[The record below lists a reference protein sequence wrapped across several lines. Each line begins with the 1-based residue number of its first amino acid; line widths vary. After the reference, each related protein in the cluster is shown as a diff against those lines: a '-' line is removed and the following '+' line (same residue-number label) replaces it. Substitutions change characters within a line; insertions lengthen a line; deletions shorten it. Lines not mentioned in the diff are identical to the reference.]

1 MAPTTVPPAPP
12 PISTPLKTIVVLGA
26 AYGGARAA
34 QLLANA
40 APEGWRVVVIDRNTH
55 INHVYTFPRYS
66 VLLGHE
72 HKAFIPTRNIFQLPD
87 PSAPSPHIV
96 LHAQV
101 ESFSQNH
108 IVLSRAFPEFGIH
121 SATLHY
127 DYAVYALGAQLPD
140 PVNLRG
146 PRLDPREKDKTE
158 CHGTKAEGTSWL
170 QSSQKVIAAA
180 GRVLVV
186 GGGALGIQ
194 LASDIA
200 DVYPMKKVTLLHSR
214 RRLLPKYDEG
224 MHVEIVQSLTALNV
238 EMILG
243 ERLDMNSVDNVNDA
257 GQRIVRTESG
267 KEIAA
272 DLLLLCTGQIPNT
285 ALLKEMDPSTMNP
298 ENSLAH
304 VLRSLQLGVIAPSV
318 SASPSAVNAESSA
331 MLSAKLQLA
340 LEKLALDESNAPS
353 EESVSSIE
361 STPVSEEE
369 VEDTPYGNIFVI
381 GDAADA
387 FGAIQAGHNAYAQAD
402 VAAKN
407 ILKLISGSGK
417 NELERYTPSPPSI
430 KVSVGIA
437 KRVYQ
442 VNGAIKSI
450 NSGVEDML
458 AKVMW
463 PKFGIEVKDDADM
476 YE

>member
-1 MAPTTVPPAPP
+1 MAPTTVSPAPAP
-12 PISTPLKTIVVLGA
+12 APLKTVVVLGA

-34 QLLANA
+34 HLLANA
-40 APEGWRVVVIDRNTH
+40 VPEGWRVVVVDRNSH
-55 INHVYTFPRYS
+55 VNHVYTFPRYS

-101 ESFSQNH
+101 ESFHPDH
-108 IVLSRAFPEFGIH
+108 IILSRAFPEFGIH
-121 SATLHY
+121 STTLHY
-127 DYAVYALGAQLPD
+127 DYAVYALGSQLPD

-146 PRLDPREKDKTE
+146 PRLDSKDKERTE
-158 CHGTKAEGTSWL
+158 CNGTKAEGVSWL

-180 GRVLVV
+180 GSVLVV

-200 DVYPMKKVTLLHSR
+200 DVHPTKKVTLLHSR

-224 MHVEIVQSLTALNV
+224 MHVEIVQSLIALNV

-243 ERLDMNSVDNVNDA
+243 ERLDMSSVDKVNDA
-257 GQRIVRTESG
+257 GQRVVRTQSG

-272 DLLLLCTGQIPNT
+272 DVLLLCTGQIPNT
-285 ALLKEMDPSTMNP
+285 ALLKEMDPSTLNP

-304 VLRSLQLGVIAPSV
+304 VLRTLQLG
-318 SASPSAVNAESSA
+318 
-331 MLSAKLQLA
+331 
-340 LEKLALDESNAPS
+340 
-353 EESVSSIE
+353 ESVSSTS

-369 VEDTPYGNIFVI
+369 YEDTPYGNIFVI

-417 NELERYTPSPPSI
+417 DELERYTPSPPSI

-442 VNGAIKSI
+442 VNGVIKSI
-450 NSGVEDML
+450 NNGVHDML
-458 AKVMW
+458 AKSMW

>member
-1 MAPTTVPPAPP
+1 MAPTTVSPAPAP
-12 PISTPLKTIVVLGA
+12 APLKTVVVLGA

-34 QLLANA
+34 HLLANA
-40 APEGWRVVVIDRNTH
+40 VPEGWRVVVVDRNSH
-55 INHVYTFPRYS
+55 VNHVYTFPRYS

-101 ESFSQNH
+101 ESFHPDH
-108 IVLSRAFPEFGIH
+108 IILSRAFPEFGIH
-121 SATLHY
+121 STTLHY
-127 DYAVYALGAQLPD
+127 DYAVYALGSQLPD

-146 PRLDPREKDKTE
+146 PRLDSKDKERTE
-158 CHGTKAEGTSWL
+158 CNGTKAEGVSWL

-180 GRVLVV
+180 GSVLVV

-200 DVYPMKKVTLLHSR
+200 DVHPTKKVTLLHSR

-224 MHVEIVQSLTALNV
+224 MHVEIVQSLIALNV

-243 ERLDMNSVDNVNDA
+243 ERLDMSSVDKVNDA
-257 GQRIVRTESG
+257 GQRVVRTQSG

-272 DLLLLCTGQIPNT
+272 DVLLLCTGQIPNT
-285 ALLKEMDPSTMNP
+285 ALLKEMDPSTLNP

-304 VLRSLQLGVIAPSV
+304 VLRTLQLGVIAPSV
-318 SASPSAVNAESSA
+318 PVSPSSVDAESSTMISDA
-331 MLSAKLQLA
+331 AKLQAA
-340 LEKLALDESNAPS
+340 LEKLALDENNAPS
-353 EESVSSIE
+353 EESVSSTS

-369 VEDTPYGNIFVI
+369 YEDTPYGNIFVI

-417 NELERYTPSPPSI
+417 DELERYTPSPPSI

-442 VNGAIKSI
+442 VNGVIKSI
-450 NSGVEDML
+450 NNGVHDML
-458 AKVMW
+458 AKSMW

>member
-1 MAPTTVPPAPP
+1 MAPTTVSPAPAP
-12 PISTPLKTIVVLGA
+12 APLKTVVVLGA

-34 QLLANA
+34 HLLANA
-40 APEGWRVVVIDRNTH
+40 VPEGWRVVVVDRNSH
-55 INHVYTFPRYS
+55 VNHVYTFPRYS

-87 PSAPSPHIV
+87 PSALSPHIV

-101 ESFSQNH
+101 ESFHPDH
-108 IVLSRAFPEFGIH
+108 IILSRAFPEFGIH
-121 SATLHY
+121 STTLHY
-127 DYAVYALGAQLPD
+127 DYAVYALGSQLPD

-146 PRLDPREKDKTE
+146 PRLDSKDKEGTE
-158 CHGTKAEGTSWL
+158 CNGTKAEGISWL

-180 GRVLVV
+180 GSVLVV

-200 DVYPMKKVTLLHSR
+200 DVHPTKKVTLLHSR

-224 MHVEIVQSLTALNV
+224 MHVEIVQSLIALNV

-243 ERLDMNSVDNVNDA
+243 ERLDMSSVDKVNDA
-257 GQRIVRTESG
+257 GQRVVRTQSG

-272 DLLLLCTGQIPNT
+272 DVLLLCTGQIPNT
-285 ALLKEMDPSTMNP
+285 ALLKEMDPSTLNP

-304 VLRSLQLGVIAPSV
+304 VLRTLQLGVIAPS
-318 SASPSAVNAESSA
+318 
-331 MLSAKLQLA
+331 
-340 LEKLALDESNAPS
+340 
-353 EESVSSIE
+353 ESVSSTS

-369 VEDTPYGNIFVI
+369 YEDTPYGNIFVI

-417 NELERYTPSPPSI
+417 DELERYTPSPPSI

-442 VNGAIKSI
+442 VNGVIKSI
-450 NSGVEDML
+450 NNGVHDML
-458 AKVMW
+458 AKSMW

>member
-304 VLRSLQLGVIAPSV
+304 VLRSLQLG
-318 SASPSAVNAESSA
+318 
-331 MLSAKLQLA
+331 
-340 LEKLALDESNAPS
+340 
-353 EESVSSIE
+353 